1 MAVFF
6 IIMKLVRVENFQ
18 IVFEDELLLLKP
30 FRQLYKSDKN
40 RDKRGFMDFLTLVYF
55 TYDPRSDYSYIV
67 NEDDRLREVCET
79 NGIDIAKFSDLQKE
93 CIELYKKLTTTIS
106 QELLRSTKIAID
118 KVREF
123 LETLDLTATD
133 DKGKPLYTINS
144 VTTAI
149 RQIPQLAKDVMD
161 AEKAVAKEVQ
171 EQGTARGGNDSKSLM
186 DDGVFS
192 FLD

>member
-79 NGIDIAKFSDLQKE
+79 NGIDITKFSDLQKE

-192 FLD
+192 FFD